1 MNLQQLKIIIEAKKN
16 DFNLTQVARALFT
29 SQSGISKA
37 IKELEE
43 ELSFEIFNRRGKRLH
58 GLTEPG
64 KSVHLYAIKILENVH
79 NIKEVKEQFSSKDSG
94 QLVLATT
101 HTQARYSLPELIMSF
116 RNSYPNVQFVLHQ
129 ASPPEISSMLDSGEA
144 DLAIATE
151 SLKKDIRFATF
162 PFYHWYHGIVV
173 PKDHPLSKKN
183 NFNLKDLGKYPLI
196 TYHKGFTGRSKIDD
210 TFTKKNITKIVVL
223 EALDADVIKA
233 YVNLNLGI
241 GIIASMAYDND
252 LDTNLILLD
261 GSNIF
266 PQNTTVLA
274 FRKDRVLK
282 GFAAKFASLC
292 LRDMSIDEIQKATL
306 SEKFNS

>member
-1 MNLQQLKIIIEAKKN
+1 MNLQQLKIIIEADRN
-16 DFNLTQVARALFT
+16 NFNLTQVAQALFT
-29 SQSGISKA
+29 SQPGISKA

-43 ELSFEIFNRRGKRLH
+43 ELGFEIFSRQGKRLK
-58 GLTEPG
+58 GLTEAG
-64 KSVHLYAIKILENVH
+64 KSVFEYAFKILENVH
-79 NIKEVKEQFSSKDSG
+79 NIKEVKEKFSSKDSG

-101 HTQARYSLPELIMSF
+101 HTQARYALPELIMSF

-144 DLAIATE
+144 DIAIATE
-151 SLKKDIRFATF
+151 SLQKDTRFATF

-173 PKDHPLSKKN
+173 SPDHPLTKKN
-183 NFNLKDLGKYPLI
+183 NLDLSSLSKYPII
-196 TYHKGFTGRSKIDD
+196 TYHKGFTGRSRIDD
-210 TFTKKNITKIVVL
+210 TFNKNNIKTNVVL

-233 YVNLNLGI
+233 YVSLNMGI

-252 LDTNLILLD
+252 LDRNLVLLD

-274 FRKDRVLK
+274 CRKDRVLK

-292 LRDMSIDEIQKATL
+292 LKNMSLDTIHKATL
-306 SEKFNS
+306 SEKFKN

>member
-1 MNLQQLKIIIEAKKN
+1 MNLQQLKIIIESEKN
-16 DFNLTQVARALFT
+16 NFNLTQVARALFT

-43 ELSFEIFNRRGKRLH
+43 ELGFEIFNRRGKRLK

-64 KSVHLYAIKILENVH
+64 KSVFKYAFKILENVH
-79 NIKEVKEQFSSKDSG
+79 NIREVKEEFSSKDAG
-94 QLVLATT
+94 QLILATT
-101 HTQARYSLPELIMSF
+101 HTQARYSLPELIISF
-116 RNSYPNVQFVLHQ
+116 RNLYPNVQFVLHQ

-151 SLKKDIRFATF
+151 SLQKDVRFATF
-162 PFYHWYHGIVV
+162 PFYHWYHGVVV
-173 PKDHPLSKKN
+173 PPNHPLTKKDK
-183 NFNLKDLGKYPLI
+183 FNLEDLSKYPII

-210 TFTKKNITKIVVL
+210 TFIKKKLKTNIIL

-233 YVNLNLGI
+233 YVALNMGV

-252 LDTNLILLD
+252 LDINLKLLD

-266 PQNTTVLA
+266 PRNTTVLA
-274 FRKDRVLK
+274 CRKDRVLK

-292 LRDMSIDEIQKATL
+292 LKNMSIEKLQKASL
-306 SEKFNS
+306 SEKFKK

>member
-1 MNLQQLKIIIEAKKN
+1 MNLQQFKIIIEAERN
-16 DFNLTQVARALFT
+16 NFNLTQVARALFT

-43 ELSFEIFNRRGKRLH
+43 ELGFEIFSRQGKRLK

-64 KSVHLYAIKILENVH
+64 KSVFEYAFRILENVR
-79 NIKEVKEQFSSKDSG
+79 NIKEVKGQFSSKDSG
-94 QLVLATT
+94 QLILATT

-151 SLKKDIRFATF
+151 SLQKDVRFATF
-162 PFYHWYHGIVV
+162 PFYHWFHGVVV
-173 PKDHPLSKKN
+173 PTDHPLSKKN
-183 NFNLKDLGKYPLI
+183 DFTLKNLSEYPII

-210 TFTKKNITKIVVL
+210 TFTKNKIRANVVL

-233 YVNLNLGI
+233 YVALNLGV
-241 GIIASMAYDND
+241 GIIASMAYDNE
-252 LDTNLILLD
+252 LDTNLTLLD
-261 GSNIF
+261 GSEIF
-266 PQNTTVLA
+266 PPNTTVLA

-292 LRDMSIDEIQKATL
+292 LKNMAIDKIQKATL
-306 SEKFNS
+306 SEKFKN

>member
-1 MNLQQLKIIIEAKKN
+1 MNLQQFKIIIEAERN
-16 DFNLTQVARALFT
+16 NFNLTQVARALFT

-43 ELSFEIFNRRGKRLH
+43 ELGFEIFSRQGKRLK

-64 KSVHLYAIKILENVH
+64 KSVFEYAFRILENVR
-79 NIKEVKEQFSSKDSG
+79 NIKEVKDQFSSKDSG
-94 QLVLATT
+94 QLILATT

-129 ASPPEISSMLDSGEA
+129 ASPPEISSMLDNGEA

-151 SLKKDIRFATF
+151 SLQKDVRFATF
-162 PFYHWYHGIVV
+162 PFYHWFHGVVV
-173 PKDHPLSKKN
+173 PTDHPLSKKN
-183 NFNLKDLGKYPLI
+183 DFTLKNLSEYPII

-210 TFTKKNITKIVVL
+210 TFTKNKIRANVVL

-233 YVNLNLGI
+233 YVALNLGV
-241 GIIASMAYDND
+241 GIIASMAYDNE
-252 LDTNLILLD
+252 LDTNLTLLD
-261 GSNIF
+261 GSEIF
-266 PQNTTVLA
+266 PPNTTVLA

-292 LRDMSIDEIQKATL
+292 LKNMAIDKIQKATL
-306 SEKFNS
+306 SEKFKN

>member
-1 MNLQQLKIIIEAKKN
+1 MNLQQLKIIIEAEKN
-16 DFNLTQVARALFT
+16 DFNLTQVARAIFT

-43 ELSFEIFNRRGKRLH
+43 ELGFEIFNRRGKRLY
-58 GLTEPG
+58 GLTDPG
-64 KSVHLYAIKILENVH
+64 KSVYRYALKILENVH

-116 RNSYPNVQFVLHQ
+116 RKSYPNVQFVLHQ

-151 SLKKDIRFATF
+151 SLKKDVRFATF

-173 PKDHPLSKKN
+173 PKNHTLLKKS
-183 NFNLKDLGKYPLI
+183 NFNLKDLAKYPLI

-210 TFTKKNITKIVVL
+210 TFIKNNLTTNIVL

-233 YVNLNLGI
+233 YVTLNLGI
-241 GIIASMAYDND
+241 GIIASMAYDYD
-252 LDTNLILLD
+252 LDTNLVLLD

-274 FRKDRVLK
+274 FRKNRVLK
-282 GFAAKFASLC
+282 GFASKFASLC

-306 SEKFNS
+306 SEKFKN